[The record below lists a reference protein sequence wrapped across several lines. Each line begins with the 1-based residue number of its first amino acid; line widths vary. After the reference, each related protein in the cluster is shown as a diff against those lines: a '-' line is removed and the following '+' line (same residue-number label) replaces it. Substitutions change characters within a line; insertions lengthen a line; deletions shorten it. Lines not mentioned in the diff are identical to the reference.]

1 MQSTH
6 HWTLQIPLATHSE
19 IQRPVAVCSWRGA
32 SSSEAYAGSYRSH
45 ETRVPPAVKLQRRD
59 GNLQFHGPRPSMQQ
73 VRTPGRKSRS
83 LQQER
88 RLVIS
93 MDRHSGSGRLQTAR
107 TQREAQIPARRG
119 MDNQGE
125 GQGSRS
131 REFISVLDRAVN
143 TKSTPGRRW
152 VRTSHINHGSV
163 RDGNAGPAS
172 LNSRFR
178 TASCRRNN
186 INIQSI
192 QKINIKLLLLL
203 RSLQTAWDC
212 SEPTGMVEFGGV
224 VVLLGTSFCGH
235 LRRRT
240 GKGGNVVCQFEFAGE
255 ALVGHHH
262 TEPSS
267 ANRTWGQR
275 LCCRS
280 RCSGR
285 VRSVNWPWT
294 LGSGSSAM
302 ASPRSQNES
311 ALPASDSPVCVTW
324 TSCTRRGIS
333 QGRRAG

>member
-143 TKSTPGRRW
+143 TKSTPGRRT
-152 VRTSHINHGSV
+152 VRTSHINHVSV
-163 RDGNAGPAS
+163 RDGNAGPAI

-192 QKINIKLLLLL
+192 QRLILNYYYYYVACRRLVIAPGQREWSSVEALSCCWERASGVYPF
-203 RSLQTAWDC
+203 RS
-212 SEPTGMVEFGGV
+212 TGN
-224 VVLLGTSFCGH
+224 
-235 LRRRT
+235 
-240 GKGGNVVCQFEFAGE
+240 GGNVMCQFEFAGE
-255 ALVGHHH
+255 VLVGHHH
-262 TEPSS
+262 TEPAS

-275 LCCRS
+275 LCCCS

-285 VRSVNWPWT
+285 ARSVKWP
-294 LGSGSSAM
+294 
-302 ASPRSQNES
+302 
-311 ALPASDSPVCVTW
+311 
-324 TSCTRRGIS
+324 
-333 QGRRAG
+333 

>member
-1 MQSTH
+1 
-6 HWTLQIPLATHSE
+6 
-19 IQRPVAVCSWRGA
+19 
-32 SSSEAYAGSYRSH
+32 
-45 ETRVPPAVKLQRRD
+45 
-59 GNLQFHGPRPSMQQ
+59 
-73 VRTPGRKSRS
+73 
-83 LQQER
+83 
-88 RLVIS
+88 
-93 MDRHSGSGRLQTAR
+93 
-107 TQREAQIPARRG
+107 

-125 GQGSRS
+125 GHGSRS
-131 REFISVLDRAVN
+131 GDFIPVLDRAEN
-143 TKSTPGRRW
+143 TNSTPGRRW

-178 TASCRRNN
+178 AAQCRRINS
-186 INIQSI
+186 NIQSI

-224 VVLLGTSFCGH
+224 VVLLGISFCGH
-235 LRRRT
+235 LRGRT

-262 TEPSS
+262 AEPSS
-267 ANRTWGQR
+267 ANRTWGQW

-294 LGSGSSAM
+294 FRSAQFSDGFAQEPERIGSA
-302 ASPRSQNES
+302 
-311 ALPASDSPVCVTW
+311 CV
-324 TSCTRRGIS
+324 
-333 QGRRAG
+333 